1 LQFHRQFCNTVPTSS
16 SSASDLKPDS
26 CCLRIAETS
35 AGFISAILLFLE
47 ILYKKVFIVT
57 VF

>member
-1 LQFHRQFCNTVPTSS
+1 MNNVPTSS

-26 CCLRIAETS
+26 CCLSIAETS

-47 ILYKKVFIVT
+47 ILNKKVFIVT